1 MLKIIYN
8 DSYSQLTIVNNL
20 NNDCFNVVDD
30 DFNTYESLSYNPFE
44 PTKEDL
50 IYLFKQSLMRYFDLD
65 NKEKNIIAKSFRQ
78 NMFDKSLMAFTEWL
92 NQHTELWSE
101 NNEND

>member
-1 MLKIIYN
+1 MLEIIYN

-20 NNDCFNVVDD
+20 NNECFDVIDD

-50 IYLFKQSLMRYFDLD
+50 QYLFEKSLSAYFDLD
-65 NKEKNIIAKSFRQ
+65 NKEKHIIANSFRQ
-78 NMFDKSLMAFTEWL
+78 NMFDKSMIVFKEWL
-92 NQHTELWSE
+92 NKHKELWGGE
-101 NNEND
+101 EQ

>member
-20 NNDCFNVVDD
+20 NNDCFNVIDD
-30 DFNTYESLSYNPFE
+30 DFNKYESLSYNPFE

-65 NKEKNIIAKSFRQ
+65 NKHEHVIAKSYRQ
-78 NMFDKSLMAFTEWL
+78 DMFNKSLTAFMEWL